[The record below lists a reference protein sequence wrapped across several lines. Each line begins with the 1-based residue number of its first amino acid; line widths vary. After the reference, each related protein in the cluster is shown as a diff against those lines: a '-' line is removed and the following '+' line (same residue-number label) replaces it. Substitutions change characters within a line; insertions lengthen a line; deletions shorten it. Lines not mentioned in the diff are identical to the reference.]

1 MHKCSCGKPFHRLY
15 LLQRHRGICEIL
27 RQNNNIQENCM
38 QEIDDLPPLTEL
50 WSIVKT
56 LVIENQKLQF
66 QMNNMKI
73 WIRKQKKHVN
83 VIDWLNNNYISNIS
97 YCEWKEFLQI
107 NDDDLHLIFNHGFI
121 LGIFYILQNNLSL
134 NNQDILPIRGF
145 DQKPNVLFVCNNK
158 KWRMIDNKEFKNL
171 ISEIQKKIMEH
182 FKIWMDRNQKMINN
196 TDNNDEWHNNLIKV
210 MGGKYPY
217 EEAVRRINS
226 KLYKYLK
233 FDLKNIIQYEFS

>member
-107 NDDDLHLIFNHGFI
+107 NDDDL
-121 LGIFYILQNNLSL
+121 
-134 NNQDILPIRGF
+134 P
-145 DQKPNVLFVCNNK
+145 
-158 KWRMIDNKEFKNL
+158 
-171 ISEIQKKIMEH
+171 
-182 FKIWMDRNQKMINN
+182 
-196 TDNNDEWHNNLIKV
+196 
-210 MGGKYPY
+210 PY
-217 EEAVRRINS
+217 
-226 KLYKYLK
+226 L
-233 FDLKNIIQYEFS
+233 